1 LTLTLGRATQ
11 QREGGSVR
19 TAFVSTRFRDCDQLL
34 AVLRTADRVDDG
46 EAVTVLAH
54 SLQCAAILERVAPED
69 PELQVA
75 GLVHDLGTILEP
87 GAADTHAATGAA
99 AIEGLLGTR
108 VAALVALH
116 DAAKRYLVTT
126 EPQYRHRLSERSRLT
141 LRLQGGLLD
150 PGQRGEL
157 ERDPHLDAA
166 LTLRRADDAA
176 KLPRVPVPGLAH
188 WYPLLHVVAHRS

>member
-1 LTLTLGRATQ
+1 M
-11 QREGGSVR
+11 R
-19 TAFVSTRFRDCDQLL
+19 TAYISTRFRDCDELV
-34 AVLRTADRVDDG
+34 AALRAADTVEDG
-46 EAVTVLAH
+46 EPVTVLAH
-54 SLQCAAILERVAPED
+54 SLQCAAILERVAPQD

-99 AIEGLLGTR
+99 AVEALLGTR
-108 VAALVALH
+108 VAALVGLH

-126 EPQYRHRLSERSRLT
+126 EPHYRHRLSERSRLT

-150 PGQRGEL
+150 PVQRTEL
-157 ERDPHLDAA
+157 EGDPLLDAA

-176 KLPRVPVPGLAH
+176 KLPEVPVPGLAH